1 MSDAYFVTCKDA
13 GKTAYLLGPFTTEKA
28 CKVFAEFQEDNP
40 DGRLSDVIKACTDID
55 KKAHFFRYG
64 MCKISDYKLGKLKDG
79 ILNQLNP
86 VYWDKVLS

>member
-64 MCKISDYKLGKLKDG
+64 MCKISDYEIWLTPG
-79 ILNQLNP
+79 ILNRIDKEK
-86 VYWDKVLS
+86 WDKVLS